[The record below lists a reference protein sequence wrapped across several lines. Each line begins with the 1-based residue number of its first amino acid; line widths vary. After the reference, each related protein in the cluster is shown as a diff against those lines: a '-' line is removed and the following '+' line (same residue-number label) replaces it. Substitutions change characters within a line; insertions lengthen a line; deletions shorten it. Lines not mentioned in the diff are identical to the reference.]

1 MNWLQITFSCNP
13 SQSERL
19 EDALLACGA
28 LSITYQDAADQP
40 LLEPGVGEMPLWDA
54 IQFSA
59 LFTADVDTD
68 AILVGVQSQLDFD
81 LPRFR
86 IEIVEKKDWERAW
99 MDHFHAMNFGQRLWI
114 CPSWQTPPDPKAVNL
129 MLDPGLAFGTG
140 THQTTSLCLQWLD
153 GMDLQDKTVLDYGC
167 GSGVLGVAALLL
179 GAKSVL
185 AVDND
190 PQALLATRDNARR
203 NACAER
209 LTVRLPDLEAPAEPV
224 DVVLANILA
233 GPLIQLAPLL
243 LRHLKPGG
251 HIVLAGLLREQ
262 EAAVKA
268 AYAPSVTFLPSA
280 DHEGWLRLVG
290 QRQNR

>member
-13 SQSERL
+13 SQSETL

-28 LSITYQDAADQP
+28 LSITYADAADQP

-99 MDHFHAMNFGQRLWI
+99 MDHFHAMSFGQRLWI
-114 CPSWQTPPDPKAVNL
+114 CPSWQTPPDPQAVNL

-153 GMDLQDKTVLDYGC
+153 GADLQDKTVLDYGC

-190 PQALLATRDNARR
+190 PQALVATRDNAER
-203 NACAER
+203 NRCVDR
-209 LTVRLPDLEAPAEPV
+209 LSVRLPDLNVAIEPV

-243 LRHLKPGG
+243 TAALKPGG
-251 HIVLAGLLREQ
+251 FIVLAGLLREQ
-262 EAAVKA
+262 EAAVMA
-268 AYAPSVTFLPSA
+268 AYAPVVTFLPSA

-290 QRQNR
+290 QR